1 MSEESTN
8 AADVRVGEP
17 VVRIEGLRKAFGDN
31 VVLRGI
37 DLEVQRGEVVV
48 ILGPSGSGKSTLLR
62 CVNLLETPTDGRIF
76 FEDTEITAKKTDINK
91 VRAKVGMVFQNFNL
105 FPHLTAKKNVMLA
118 QQKVLHRGKEEA
130 EKIAVEQLTRVG
142 LADRVDY
149 KPSELSGGQQQR
161 VAIARALA
169 MDPHVMLFDEATS
182 ALDPELVRDV
192 LGVMKGLAKGGMTMI
207 VVTHEMGF
215 ARDVAELGVDGF
227 MCVVPYYNKPPQEGM
242 YRHFRTIADA
252 VELPIILYNIPG
264 RCVVNMEA
272 ETTLRLAHDC
282 DNVVAVKEASG
293 KMDQVEAI
301 VAGAP
306 DGFVV
311 YSGDDSATLDV
322 MKRGGAGVISTIGNV
337 SPARMKEI
345 VELAAAGDWEAA
357 EAANERLMPLM
368 TGLFETSNPILV
380 KEALK
385 LLGFPVGGVRL
396 PLVDATPE
404 QSERLAA
411 TMREVGVL

>member
-1 MSEESTN
+1 MSQPRFGRMIPAMVTPFDENRELDLDKAQALAARLVDGGSDSLIINGTTKSRPCSTRRDGAVPRCGGGCGRPRPHIAN
-8 AADVRVGEP
+8 V
-17 VVRIEGLRKAFGDN
+17 GDN
-31 VVLRGI
+31 C
-37 DLEVQRGEVVV
+37 
-48 ILGPSGSGKSTLLR
+48 TA
-62 CVNLLETPTDGRIF
+62 
-76 FEDTEITAKKTDINK
+76 DT
-91 VRAKVGMVFQNFNL
+91 V
-105 FPHLTAKKNVMLA
+105 
-118 QQKVLHRGKEEA
+118 
-130 EKIAVEQLTRVG
+130 
-142 LADRVDY
+142 
-149 KPSELSGGQQQR
+149 
-161 VAIARALA
+161 
-169 MDPHVMLFDEATS
+169 
-182 ALDPELVRDV
+182 
-192 LGVMKGLAKGGMTMI
+192 
-207 VVTHEMGF
+207 GF
-215 ARDVAELGVDGF
+215 ARDVAELSTAL
-227 MCVVPYYNKPPQEGM
+227 CVWCPTNKPPQEGM

-411 TMREVGVL
+411 TMREVGAL